1 MKKMLII
8 NTKYRVVGGEDT
20 NIIDEIEILKKNYN
34 IHYLEY
40 DNSARLNLIDLV
52 SFFTGTNFKS
62 NQILKI
68 Q

>member
-20 NIIDEIEILKKNYN
+20 NIIDEIEILKNYN

-52 SFFTGTNFKS
+52 SFFGTNFKS

>member
-1 MKKMLII
+1 MLII

-52 SFFTGTNFKS
+52 SFLLALILNRIKF
-62 NQILKI
+62 LKI